1 MEKTFSEMA
10 KEAFA
15 SSESQA
21 SQSTQDVQE
30 TTQVTTPEAQA
41 TEGQDS
47 HNTEDVASTAAPVE
61 SKQSVDFLK
70 WMADKGYDVDGVDPE
85 EMYLQVESIIR
96 ESVQTKSELE
106 KLREQL
112 QSRPQAPEQTLASV
126 EAQAREEQRQEQQR
140 RLQKLQVPDQKLYSL
155 VEKEGAY
162 YIPKAA
168 YGQEAVRA
176 AEQINHYH
184 EEKLRRADNL
194 LVDPLEFLGED
205 LDARI
210 EARAQSLIEKQ
221 WEQFQEKQ
229 RQERE
234 KAEQENRMRTVQER
248 KQGFYEKYKGNIF
261 HLDTNGEP
269 RRQVVGDGYAISSSG
284 DKFFQE
290 LNRLQTRYP
299 GADEVTL
306 MEDAMENVLRLQSVA
321 EVRQPVAQAPVVQP
335 QVMQPQIAAPQT
347 MQQQM
352 VNPQVVRQQYSA
364 QNRTHVNQVPS
375 QGTRVADLE
384 NRPAN
389 SRPMRFRDMIYADP
403 ANADNPALTAN

>member
-41 TEGQDS
+41 TDGQDS
-47 HNTEDVASTAAPVE
+47 HNTEDVASTAPE

-210 EARAQSLIEKQ
+210 EARAQSLFEKQ
-221 WEQFQEKQ
+221 WEQLQEKQ

-321 EVRQPVAQAPVVQP
+321 EVRQPVAQAPVVQQPVVQP
-335 QVMQPQIAAPQT
+335 QVS
-347 MQQQM
+347 
-352 VNPQVVRQQYSA
+352 PQVIRQQYSA

-384 NRPAN
+384 NRPAT